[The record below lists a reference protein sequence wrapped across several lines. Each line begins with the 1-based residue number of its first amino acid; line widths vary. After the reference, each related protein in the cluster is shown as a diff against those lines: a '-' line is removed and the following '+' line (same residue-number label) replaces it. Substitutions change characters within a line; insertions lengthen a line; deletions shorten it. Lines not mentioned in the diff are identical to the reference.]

1 MRTVIV
7 TGATSMLGIATIQ
20 ECIKNNVRVT
30 ALLRPGSRR
39 KVNLPESEL
48 LTLIECDI
56 SELEHINIPK
66 ENYDILY
73 HFGWGYTD
81 RTNRDDPVLQ
91 SKNIKYTLDAVQLAY
106 KYGCK
111 KFFGAGSQAEYGFHD
126 EIITEKT
133 PVNPAVCY
141 GYAKYA
147 AGKLAEK
154 LCDKLGI
161 ICIWARIFS
170 VYGLYDG
177 ENTMISYAIRQ
188 YRENKIAKF
197 SPGYQKWDYL
207 FEEDA
212 GKYFLL
218 LGERV
223 TETTVVNIA
232 SGEIK
237 PLRDYIAVMA
247 DVLNEKDKN
256 RPFKY
261 ELSAEGNV
269 PLRGMHPDVS
279 RLRDIT
285 GYIPETGFA
294 EGIRKIRDYC

>member
-1 MRTVIV
+1 MRAAIV

-20 ECIKNNVRVT
+20 ECIKNNVRIT

-39 KVNLPESEL
+39 KINLPKSEL

-56 SELEHINIPK
+56 GELDKISLPK
-66 ENYDILY
+66 GDYDVLY
-73 HFGWGYTD
+73 HFGWGFTD
-81 RTNRDDPVLQ
+81 RTTRDDPVLQ
-91 SKNIKYTLDAVQLAY
+91 SKNIKYTLDAVQMAY

-133 PVNPAVCY
+133 PVNPTVCY

-154 LCDKLGI
+154 LCDQLGI

-170 VYGLYDG
+170 VYGRYDS
-177 ENTMISYAIRQ
+177 ENTMIPYALRQ
-188 YRENKIAKF
+188 YNEDRIAKF
-197 SPGYQKWDYL
+197 SSGCQKWDYL

-212 GKYFLL
+212 GKYFFL
-218 LGERV
+218 LGEKAI
-223 TETTVVNIA
+223 ETTVVNVA

-256 RPFKY
+256 RTFKY
-261 ELSAEGNV
+261 ELCTEKSISLKGIQ
-269 PLRGMHPDVS
+269 PDVG

-285 GYIPETGFA
+285 GYMPQTEFA